1 MQNTDLNEMLQIR
14 RQKLK
19 ELQDQGKNPF
29 LIEKFNPDHHT
40 TDITD
45 NYDEF
50 EGKEVTVAG
59 RVMSKRGHGK
69 ISFMD
74 IQDMKGR
81 IQILSK
87 IDELGEEAYKIIS
100 YLDMG
105 DIIGVEGEVF
115 KTQSGE
121 ISVKAKKLTLL
132 SKSLQILPE
141 KWHGLKD
148 PDLRYRQRYVDLIVN
163 PEVKETFLLRNKI
176 IRKIREYLDNLGYL
190 EVETPILGNIAGGA
204 NARPFLTHHNALNI
218 DMSLR
223 IANELYLKRLIVGG
237 FDKVYEM
244 GKMFRNEGMDTR
256 HNPEFTNIELYEAY
270 ADYNDMMEIT
280 ENLVAY
286 VAKEVLGTTKVEYQG
301 KTIDFTPP
309 WRRIKMQDAV
319 KEHTG
324 VDFDKI
330 NTDEEALEVA
340 KEHKLE
346 IKPGMTRG
354 HVISEM
360 FEEFCEQYMDQPTFI
375 IGHPVE
381 ISPLAKRNP
390 DDPRIT
396 NRFEAF
402 ANCWEIANAFSE
414 LNDPIDQRE
423 RFEEQLRQKEYGDDE
438 AHPMDEDFLNA
449 IEVGLPPTGGLGI
462 GVDRLI
468 ILLTNQAS
476 IRDVIFFPTMKP
488 IGKEIAENSDSNANN
503 DKTYDQVTTDL
514 KKLDFSKIKVE
525 PLFED
530 KVDFETFSKSDF
542 RIVKVKNCEEVPKSK
557 KLLKFTLDDGTGK
570 DRIILSGIKNN
581 YNADELIGK
590 TLLAIVNLPPR
601 EMMGELSQGMLLSA
615 ICEYDGE
622 ELLNLIMLDPSIP
635 AGAKLY

>member
-19 ELQDQGKNPF
+19 DLQDQGKNPF
-29 LIEKFNPDHHT
+29 KIEKFNPDHHT

-45 NYDEF
+45 NFEEF
-50 EGKEVTVAG
+50 EGKEVTLAG

-105 DIIGVEGEVF
+105 DIVGVEGEVF

-121 ISVKAKKLTLL
+121 ISIKAKKLTLL

-176 IRKIREYLDNLGYL
+176 IKKIREFLDNLGYL

-309 WRRIKMQDAV
+309 WKRIKMQDAV

-330 NTDEEALEVA
+330 NTDEEAIEVA

-488 IGKEIAENSDSNANN
+488 IGADPNA
-503 DKTYDQVTTDL
+503 DAAPKASVKADE
-514 KKLDFSKIKVE
+514 KIDFSKVEIE
-525 PLFED
+525 PLFKD
-530 KVDFETFSKSDF
+530 MVDFETFSKSDF
-542 RIVKVKNCEEVPKSK
+542 RAVKVKECSAVPKSK
-557 KLLKFTLDDGTGK
+557 KLLKFVLDDGTGE
-570 DRIILSGIKNN
+570 DRVILSGIHE
-581 YNADELIGK
+581 YYEPEELVGK
-590 TLLAIVNLPPR
+590 TLIAIVNLPPR
-601 EMMGELSQGMLLSA
+601 AMMGIDSCGMLLSA
-615 ICEYDGE
+615 IHE
-622 ELLNLIMLDPSIP
+622 EEGKEKLHLLMADNHIP

>member
-488 IGKEIAENSDSNANN
+488 IGLEKAENRDLS
-503 DKTYDQVTTDL
+503 KETYETYDKLTTEEIDL
-514 KKLDFSKIKVE
+514 SKVKVE

-530 KVDFETFSKSDF
+530 MVDFDTFSKSDF
-542 RIVKVKNCEEVPKSK
+542 RVVKVKDCVAVPKSK
-557 KLLKFTLDDGTGK
+557 KLLQFTLDDGTGE
-570 DRIILSGIKNN
+570 DRTILSGIHA
-581 YNADELIGK
+581 YYEPEELIGK
-590 TLLAIVNLPPR
+590 TLIAIVNLPPR
-601 EMMGELSQGMLLSA
+601 AMMGIDSCGMLLSA
-615 ICEYDGE
+615 VHEEEGE
-622 ELLNLIMLDPSIP
+622 EKLHLLMVDDHIP

>member
-19 ELQDQGKNPF
+19 DLQDQGKNPF
-29 LIEKFNPDHHT
+29 KIEKFNPDHHT

-45 NYDEF
+45 NFEGF
-50 EGKEVTVAG
+50 EGKEVTLAG

-105 DIIGVEGEVF
+105 DIVGVEGEVF

-121 ISVKAKKLTLL
+121 ISIKAKKLTLL

-176 IRKIREYLDNLGYL
+176 IKKIREFLDNLGYL

-309 WRRIKMQDAV
+309 WKRIKMQDAV

-330 NTDEEALEVA
+330 NTDEEAIEVA

-530 KVDFETFSKSDF
+530 EVDFETFSKSDF
-542 RIVKVKNCEEVPKSK
+542 RVVKVKNCEEVPKSK

-581 YNADELIGK
+581 YSAEELIGK
-590 TLLAIVNLPPR
+590 TLLAIVNLPER
-601 EMMGELSQGMLLSA
+601 QMMGELSQGMLLSA

-622 ELLNLIMLDPSIP
+622 ELLNLVMLDPIIP

>member
-59 RVMSKRGHGK
+59 RIMSKRGHGK

-488 IGKEIAENSDSNANN
+488 IGKKIAENSDLS
-503 DKTYDQVTTDL
+503 KETYETYDQLTTDL
-514 KKLDFSKIKVE
+514 KKLDFSKIKLE

-530 KVDFETFSKSDF
+530 EVDFETFSKSDF
-542 RIVKVKNCEEVPKSK
+542 RVVKVKNCEEVPKSK

-581 YNADELIGK
+581 YSADELIGK

>member
-19 ELQDQGKNPF
+19 ELQDLGKNPF

-121 ISVKAKKLTLL
+121 ISIKAKKLTLL

-270 ADYNDMMEIT
+270 ADYNDMMKIT

-309 WRRIKMQDAV
+309 WKRIKMQDAV

-330 NTDEEALEVA
+330 TTDEEALEVA

-360 FEEFCEQYMDQPTFI
+360 FEEFCEQYMDQPTFV

-488 IGKEIAENSDSNANN
+488 IGLEKAENRDSS
-503 DKTYDQVTTDL
+503 KETYETYDKLTTEEIDL
-514 KKLDFSKIKVE
+514 SKVKVE

-530 KVDFETFSKSDF
+530 MVDFDTFSKSDF
-542 RIVKVKNCEEVPKSK
+542 RVVKVKACEEVPKSK
-557 KLLKFTLDDGTGK
+557 KLLKFTLDDGSEK
-570 DRIILSGIKNN
+570 ERVILSGIKE
-581 YNADELIGK
+581 YYSAESLIGK
-590 TLLAIVNLPPR
+590 TLLAICNLPPR
-601 EMMGELSQGMLLSA
+601 KMMGIDSEGMIISA

-622 ELLNLIMLDPSIP
+622 EKLNLIMLDDNIP
-635 AGAKLY
+635 AGSKLY

>member
-19 ELQDQGKNPF
+19 DLQDQGKNPF

-121 ISVKAKKLTLL
+121 ISIKAKKLTLL

-309 WRRIKMQDAV
+309 WKRIKMQDAV

-330 NTDEEALEVA
+330 NTDEKALEVA

-488 IGKEIAENSDSNANN
+488 IGKEIAENSDSGSNS

-530 KVDFETFSKSDF
+530 EVDFETFSKSDF
-542 RIVKVKNCEEVPKSK
+542 RVVKVKNCEEVPKSK